1 MKLAYS
7 HLSERKTSFC
17 SNDNMP
23 TKRIRTE
30 YDMISGRALAYA
42 MFEFGMVGVPAF
54 WVSALSSILPLV
66 IKAMVGTWLTL
77 LNAVS

>member
-1 MKLAYS
+1 
-7 HLSERKTSFC
+7 
-17 SNDNMP
+17 
-23 TKRIRTE
+23 
-30 YDMISGRALAYA
+30 MISGRALAYA